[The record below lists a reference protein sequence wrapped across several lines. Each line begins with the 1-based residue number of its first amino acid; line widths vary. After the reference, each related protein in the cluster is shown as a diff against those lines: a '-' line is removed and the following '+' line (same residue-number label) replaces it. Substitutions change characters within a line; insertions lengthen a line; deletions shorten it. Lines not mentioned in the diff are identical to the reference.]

1 VDRTEKVAD
10 LLRRALAL
18 PPEARAAL
26 ASSLLASL
34 EDAAVDEGAELE
46 WEQEIARRA
55 DELRTGGVTTVPWA
69 EVRQRA
75 IARINGSRS

>member
-1 VDRTEKVAD
+1 MTEKVAD
-10 LLRRALAL
+10 LLKQALAL
-18 PPEARAAL
+18 PAEARSAL

-34 EDAAVDEGAELE
+34 EDATLDEGAELE
-46 WEQEIARRA
+46 WEQEIARRV
-55 DELRTGGVTTVPWA
+55 DELRAGSVTTIPWA

>member
-1 VDRTEKVAD
+1 MTEKVAD
-10 LLRRALAL
+10 LLKQALAL
-18 PPEARAAL
+18 PPEARSAL

-34 EDAAVDEGAELE
+34 EEATVDEDAELE
-46 WEQEIARRA
+46 WEKEIAHRV
-55 DELRTGGVTTVPWA
+55 DELRAGSVTTVPWA

>member
-1 VDRTEKVAD
+1 MTEKVAD
-10 LLRRALAL
+10 LLKQALEL
-18 PPEARAAL
+18 PPEGRAAL

-34 EDAAVDEGAELE
+34 EDAALDEAAELE
-46 WEQEIARRA
+46 WEQEIARRV
-55 DELRTGGVTTVPWA
+55 DELRTGSVTTIPWA

>member
-1 VDRTEKVAD
+1 MTEKVAD
-10 LLRRALAL
+10 LLKWALAL

-34 EDAAVDEGAELE
+34 EDSEVDEGAELE
-46 WEQEIARRA
+46 WEQEIARRV
-55 DELRTGGVTTVPWA
+55 DELRTGSVATIPWA

-75 IARINGSRS
+75 IARIDGSRS